1 MKGGVVRAETISTC
15 SIQARV
21 KQMVDK
27 AVEAHALVR
36 GNINKPEVH
45 SISSGY
51 YRDRFEFSSP
61 F

>member
-27 AVEAHALVR
+27 AVEAHGQAR
-36 GNINKPEVH
+36 GSTDMPRER
-45 SISSGY
+45 SAS
-51 YRDRFEFSSP
+51 
-61 F
+61 